1 MGPLQRA
8 NFRSRSC
15 FSSDSY
21 SYTSDSSDSSCFRT
35 TTLLQHWGASLG
47 VALIRNG
54 SRCGY
59 PPQLGL
65 LSRNGC
71 ALVYCASATPCVR
84 AWSARSARTG
94 GVPFPRMR
102 FYCSLRSRCSRVDRL
117 CTRRCAL
124 QKSRTSFPRAGRC
137 AYSSARSLL
146 EAPRVA
152 ADEGRSERLT
162 VNPSRAP
169 RLRAGAPLPR
179 SDSGLMRAWR
189 RRVAESSPS
198 APRRGELA
206 ALPLTPGIGGTSSRC
221 SR

>member
-1 MGPLQRA
+1 MWYPSNQERA
-8 NFRSRSC
+8 ASLLVKSSWRLSGVRSRHAVRDASALLGSASLRRVA
-15 FSSDSY
+15 SSALDPSLYIVIGSDTRWMLLLRTVWLDGSY
-21 SYTSDSSDSSCFRT
+21 GSAATGELRSRSCFRT

-54 SRCGY
+54 SRCGS

-124 QKSRTSFPRAGRC
+124 QKSRSSFPRAGR
-137 AYSSARSLL
+137 
-146 EAPRVA
+146 
-152 ADEGRSERLT
+152 
-162 VNPSRAP
+162 
-169 RLRAGAPLPR
+169 
-179 SDSGLMRAWR
+179 
-189 RRVAESSPS
+189 
-198 APRRGELA
+198 
-206 ALPLTPGIGGTSSRC
+206 
-221 SR
+221 